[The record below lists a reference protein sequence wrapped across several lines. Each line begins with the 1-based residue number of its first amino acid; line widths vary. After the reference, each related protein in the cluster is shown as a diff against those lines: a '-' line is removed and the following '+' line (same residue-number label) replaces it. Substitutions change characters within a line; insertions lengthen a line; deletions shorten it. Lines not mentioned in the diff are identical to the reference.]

1 MKLLSGRGFW
11 SIIIVVLAL
20 GGSRAQQEPH
30 LNNQAIEVKL
40 FDAPS
45 ATFKL
50 EALAEGRG
58 FELCNHSSRHINRFR
73 KGCVKKKAGQ
83 LLIVEQRAYLEA
95 DLAPRQNVIQCRVWT
110 AFHGAFPD
118 EQCKQGQLAV
128 IEVEFADGAQWKL
141 KP

>member
-30 LNNQAIEVKL
+30 LNKQAIEAKL
-40 FDAPS
+40 FEAPS

-95 DLAPRQNVIQCRVWT
+95 DLAPASTLFN
-110 AFHGAFPD
+110 
-118 EQCKQGQLAV
+118 AV
-128 IEVEFADGAQWKL
+128 FGRPFMAPSQMSSASKVSS
-141 KP
+141 P